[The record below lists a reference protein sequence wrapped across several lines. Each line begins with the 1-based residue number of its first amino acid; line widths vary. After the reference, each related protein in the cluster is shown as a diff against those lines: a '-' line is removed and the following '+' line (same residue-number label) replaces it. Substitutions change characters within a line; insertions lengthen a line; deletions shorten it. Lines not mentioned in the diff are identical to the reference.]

1 MDKAA
6 EMARRQQL
14 PAADLEIFFP
24 FNGSE
29 ITPEATATLRLLGEA
44 LSDLRFR
51 SSRFIIAGHTDG
63 RGGVAYNLAL
73 SQARAEAVRRWLI
86 ATYKLDPRNLAARG
100 FGKSQ
105 LKNRANPLADENR
118 RVQVI
123 NWTSLAA
130 GPRRKR

>member
-14 PAADLEIFFP
+14 PTADLEVYFP
-24 FNGSE
+24 FNGSA
-29 ITPEATATLRLLGEA
+29 ITPEAVATLRLLGEA
-44 LSDLRFR
+44 LSDPRFR

-73 SQARAEAVRRWLI
+73 SQARAVAVRRWLI
-86 ATYKLDPRNLAARG
+86 DTYKLEPQNLTARG

-123 NWTSLAA
+123 NWTGLDTR
-130 GPRRKR
+130 PKRKR